1 MCPLSWVGKV
11 TCWVRSKLS
20 SKMVS
25 SDESLE
31 VGESMWIL
39 MSPSN
44 SKRGERVNANVM
56 SSVKSERKEGL
67 GLGGL

>member
-1 MCPLSWVGKV
+1 
-11 TCWVRSKLS
+11 
-20 SKMVS
+20 MVS